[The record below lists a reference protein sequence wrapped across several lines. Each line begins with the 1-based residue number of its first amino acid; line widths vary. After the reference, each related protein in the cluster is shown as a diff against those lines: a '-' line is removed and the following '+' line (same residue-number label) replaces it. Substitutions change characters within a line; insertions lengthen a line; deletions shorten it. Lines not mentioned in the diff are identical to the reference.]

1 MKEKEIR
8 ILSSTIE
15 NIKQLVDT
23 EEGTKGSFIL
33 PFLQCLEYNVFNPLE
48 LKAECIADIG
58 AKKGEKVDYVIYNE
72 DEPIIAIECKKW
84 TENLDNHHN
93 QLVRYF
99 HTTKVKIAILTNGII
114 YKFFSDF
121 NEPNILDSEPF
132 FTFNVCKFTDS
143 DLAFLNNFTKNNF
156 NFNALKTYVDKINYR
171 FKVKNE
177 IINLFTN
184 PDKDLITYLIKKCGY
199 VRVTEKIYNECEPLI
214 KEILEEILIPK
225 SIQVKNE
232 TESIK
237 VEKKVKTTEEELE
250 VYELIKN
257 SFPEYNITYKDN
269 LNWFSITLDNTTR
282 KIIAKVK
289 FLKTKNQLI
298 IDKDTFEFK
307 DSLIITPELR
317 EAILIKIKSLI

>member
-1 MKEKEIR
+1 M
-8 ILSSTIE
+8 
-15 NIKQLVDT
+15 
-23 EEGTKGSFIL
+23 
-33 PFLQCLEYNVFNPLE
+33 
-48 LKAECIADIG
+48 
-58 AKKGEKVDYVIYNE
+58 
-72 DEPIIAIECKKW
+72 
-84 TENLDNHHN
+84 
-93 QLVRYF
+93 
-99 HTTKVKIAILTNGII
+99 
-114 YKFFSDF
+114 
-121 NEPNILDSEPF
+121 
-132 FTFNVCKFTDS
+132 
-143 DLAFLNNFTKNNF
+143 
-156 NFNALKTYVDKINYR
+156 
-171 FKVKNE
+171 
-177 IINLFTN
+177 
-184 PDKDLITYLIKKCGY
+184 LI
-199 VRVTEKIYNECEPLI
+199 LI